1 MVGVMEL
8 KGRLPG
14 AMALAGPW
22 MRPNMLGAP
31 ILEAKSSISSFKRKP
46 REPAVTWEP
55 KLSLRVVVT
64 ETALPSASTTE
75 KWVVSWDSTLRWPAL
90 VGAGGRNPA
99 GRTRLALGLAEVGSM
114 VVRQAFAYGTAVS
127 AAAGMVL

>member
-31 ILEAKSSISSFKRKP
+31 ILEAKSSISSFKRNP
-46 REPAVTWEP
+46 RAPAVTWEP

-64 ETALPSASTTE
+64 ETAFPSESTTE
-75 KWVVSWDSTLRWPAL
+75 KCVVSCDSGLRRPADL
-90 VGAGGRNPA
+90 GAGGRKPL
-99 GRTRLALGLAEVGSM
+99 GRTSEAEGV
-114 VVRQAFAYGTAVS
+114 AV
-127 AAAGMVL
+127 